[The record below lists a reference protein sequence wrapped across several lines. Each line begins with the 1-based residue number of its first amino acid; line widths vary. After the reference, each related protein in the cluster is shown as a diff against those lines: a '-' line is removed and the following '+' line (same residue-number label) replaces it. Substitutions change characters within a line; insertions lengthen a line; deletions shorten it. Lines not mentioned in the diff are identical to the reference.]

1 MRQIGG
7 SIAVLILTLIGLTGC
22 AHDSRAVERIDSDRL
37 AETKA
42 AMRDLWSEHIFWIRN
57 VVLDDATN
65 NPLAGEAAE
74 KEVVANA
81 KLIAGTIIPFY
92 GEGASEKLFT
102 LLTGHYGAI
111 KEYSEATVV
120 KNKTQQDAALG
131 RLASNAD
138 QIAEFLGGA
147 NPFLPK
153 DTVRGLIAA
162 HGAHHI
168 LQITQFNERDYVH
181 EGETWEVM
189 KRHVYVIADALT
201 TALATQFPNK
211 FS

>member
-1 MRQIGG
+1 MRQTGG
-7 SIAVLILTLIGLTGC
+7 FIAVLTLTLIGLTGC
-22 AHDSRAVERIDSDRL
+22 AHDSRALERIDSDRL
-37 AETKA
+37 AQTKA

-57 VVLDDATN
+57 VVLEDASN
-65 NPLAGEAAE
+65 NSLAREAAE
-74 KEVVANA
+74 QEVVANA
-81 KLIAGTIIPFY
+81 KLIAETIIPFY
-92 GEGASEKLFT
+92 GEGASQQLFT
-102 LLTGHYGAI
+102 LLAGHYGAI
-111 KEYSEATVV
+111 KEYSEATVI
-120 KNKTQQDAALG
+120 KNKAHQDAALG
-131 RLASNAD
+131 KLASNAD

-168 LQITQFNERDYVH
+168 LQISQFNERDYVR

>member
-65 NPLAGEAAE
+65 NPLAREAAE

-102 LLTGHYGAI
+102 LLAGHYGAI
-111 KEYSEATVV
+111 KQYSEATVV
-120 KNKTQQDAALG
+120 KDKTQQDA
-131 RLASNAD
+131 
-138 QIAEFLGGA
+138 
-147 NPFLPK
+147 P
-153 DTVRGLIAA
+153 
-162 HGAHHI
+162 
-168 LQITQFNERDYVH
+168 
-181 EGETWEVM
+181 
-189 KRHVYVIADALT
+189 
-201 TALATQFPNK
+201 TATR
-211 FS
+211 